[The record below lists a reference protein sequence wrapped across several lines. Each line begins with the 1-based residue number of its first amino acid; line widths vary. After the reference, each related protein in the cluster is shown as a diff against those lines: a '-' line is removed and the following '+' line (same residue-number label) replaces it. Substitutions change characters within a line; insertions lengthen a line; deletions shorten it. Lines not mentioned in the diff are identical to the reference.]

1 MGSIP
6 NWSVFLNS
14 NHRGW
19 ILDALAQESAHAVGI
34 VPTFQYLAVSRR
46 ELFVFRNARNFLFPK
61 FSSHNLFMHQDIFIS
76 ISQRRSLAHHFNSV
90 FVTHLTGSSE
100 SYSPLKNADLV
111 FVQNQSVADTLRE
124 IGIDPERIRVIFGAV
139 NHKKYF
145 PLTEFDFSRNPFV
158 LITSDCKPRKNPSKI
173 MEVIQH
179 NPELNFVI
187 HGKGW
192 NSFLSE
198 SYLKFSNLQLID
210 FDLES
215 NPSLMRNAST
225 FLTLSTNEGGPIPIL
240 EALASGTPCV
250 ATSTGF
256 APELLTGDRGF
267 MVPVNFEIESV
278 SEAIRKALKLKRKVW
293 NRDLLEG
300 GFSWKELGSQFFSAG
315 TLP

>member
-1 MGSIP
+1 MGSTP

-19 ILDALAQESAHAVGI
+19 ILDALAQESAHAVGV
-34 VPTFQYLAVSRR
+34 VPTFQYFPVSRR
-46 ELFVFRNARNFLFPK
+46 ELVIFRNARNFLFPQ
-61 FSSHNLFMHQDIFIS
+61 FGSHNLFMHQDIYIS
-76 ISQRRSLAHHFNSV
+76 ISQRRSLTQYFNSV
-90 FVTHLTGSSE
+90 FVTHLTASRE

-111 FVQNQSVADTLRE
+111 FVQNQSVANTLSE
-124 IGIDPERIRVIFGAV
+124 IGIHPERIRVIFGAV
-139 NHKKYF
+139 NHQDYF
-145 PLTEFDFSRNPFV
+145 PLSELDFTRNPFV
-158 LITSDCKPRKNPSKI
+158 LITSDCKPRKNPSRI

-179 NPELNFVI
+179 NPELDFVI

-198 SYLKFSNLQLID
+198 YRLKFPNLQFID
-210 FDLES
+210 FDLKRNS
-215 NPSLMRNAST
+215 SLMRNAST

-240 EALASGTPCV
+240 EALSSGTPCV

-256 APELLTGDRGF
+256 APDLLTGDRGF
-267 MVPVNFEIESV
+267 IVPVNFEIESV
-278 SEAIRKALKLKRKVW
+278 SWAIREAIKLKRKVW

-300 GFSWKELGSQFFSAG
+300 GFSWEELGSQFFYPS